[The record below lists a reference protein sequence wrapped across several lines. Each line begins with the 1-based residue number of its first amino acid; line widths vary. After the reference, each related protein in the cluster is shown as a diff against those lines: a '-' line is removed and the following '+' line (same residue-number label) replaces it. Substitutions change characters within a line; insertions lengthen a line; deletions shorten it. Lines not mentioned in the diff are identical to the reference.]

1 MRIIIIGL
9 VFISAVGA
17 LIWLALMA
25 GSIPHYQIHEVKAAA
40 YRGEEC
46 RLDGT
51 KVLEIENKVNPLR
64 FVIKSESGDT
74 LTVVSSS
81 HPPDNFKTGGGVG
94 LRGYYLKDQEVFEAS
109 DVTTSC
115 PSKYEGEENQAKYG
129 TEKPKLEVPGLTDSP
144 QTDSPQ
150 TESTQKPFPL
160 KPSPQQ
166 Q

>member
-1 MRIIIIGL
+1 MRFVIIGL

-17 LIWLALMA
+17 LIWLAFMA
-25 GSIPHYQIHEVKAAA
+25 GSIPHYQIHELKAAS

-46 RLDGT
+46 RLDGA

-74 LTVVSSS
+74 LTVVSSM
-81 HPPDNFKTGGGVG
+81 HPPDNFKAGGGVG
-94 LRGYYLKDQEVFEAS
+94 LRGYYLKDQGVFEAN

-129 TEKPKLEVPGLTDSP
+129 ADKPRLEVPGLT
-144 QTDSPQ
+144 
-150 TESTQKPFPL
+150 
-160 KPSPQQ
+160 PSPQQ
-166 Q
+166 PSPEQPSP